1 MSEQVWRAGL
11 FLWPSLRLWLSLWL
25 PLWLS
30 LCEFFWNT
38 RNLFLK
44 HHTKTLAKFGD
55 TVKENPFLF
64 GAALVL
70 LAVAVAVAVAFA
82 GAVRCRHVHQFGHVR
97 ELTPEAGKL

>member
-1 MSEQVWRAGL
+1 MAVAAAVAVTVAAPVAVTVRI
-11 FLWPSLRLWLSLWL
+11 FLEHSQ
-25 PLWLS
+25 
-30 LCEFFWNT
+30 FF
-38 RNLFLK
+38 LE
-44 HHTKTLAKFGD
+44 HHSKTLAKFGD